1 MGSKVRRLLHFTPCG
16 GSVRHRHLALP
27 SLRSSAPSVIQGKN
41 KGKNQGNTRTK
52 ISINEVVFVATKR
65 HCISV
70 RLSPEELEKIDSAR
84 GKIPRGTWCRK
95 ALLGKPIA
103 VVPAVNRDI
112 NSLCGRWAGIL
123 NQMARGI
130 NSGVQPDV
138 EQAREALKK
147 FRAVLMG
154 IEDDESENC

>member
-1 MGSKVRRLLHFTPCG
+1 M
-16 GSVRHRHLALP
+16 
-27 SLRSSAPSVIQGKN
+27 
-41 KGKNQGNTRTK
+41 
-52 ISINEVVFVATKR
+52 ATKR

-130 NSGVQPDV
+130 NVGVQPDV

-154 IEDDESENC
+154 IDEDDESENC